1 MVICNINVII
11 SMLRKVKGLW
21 HGMILIWVLI
31 GEFRQM
37 RLFCLRKINTMKDY
51 EMFLGCLNNEN
62 SLCTRKSYN
71 AYKLYSKYLQKPLD
85 FK

>member
-1 MVICNINVII
+1 MIKNISNINVII

-37 RLFCLRKINTMKDY
+37 RLFCLRRIIIMNY
-51 EMFLGCLNNEN
+51 
-62 SLCTRKSYN
+62 
-71 AYKLYSKYLQKPLD
+71 
-85 FK
+85 

>member
-1 MVICNINVII
+1 MVKNIFNINVII

-37 RLFCLRKINTMKDY
+37 RLFCLRRIIIMNY
-51 EMFLGCLNNEN
+51 
-62 SLCTRKSYN
+62 
-71 AYKLYSKYLQKPLD
+71 
-85 FK
+85 